1 MLNSH
6 PLCVGLF
13 GTGLEAYGPR
23 LKGLKPRL
31 EGKKKQGLKNGRL
44 STDGFTLAELL
55 LVMAAIGLL
64 AGLAVVAIGKCKAA
78 ALAAKDLSNLR
89 QTSSLILLA
98 AGEHG
103 KIPGKPTPQ
112 MNWVLLVREYLPG
125 SFPADGHFPPRKPM
139 DPNHPYLCPSLF
151 TLRPSFNRAIVAHQW
166 AMNTAVAE
174 KSLAAIPHPA
184 QTVMLTTATWLPGG
198 GWGRLEFDPAEGM
211 EPDFPYPARRLST
224 ADGNEADSPH
234 RQTLIAFVD
243 GHAEKVHR
251 QDDAYFPVSTEKKAW
266 VP

>member
-1 MLNSH
+1 MVL
-6 PLCVGLF
+6 
-13 GTGLEAYGPR
+13 
-23 LKGLKPRL
+23 
-31 EGKKKQGLKNGRL
+31 
-44 STDGFTLAELL
+44 
-55 LVMAAIGLL
+55 AAIGLV
-64 AGLAVVAIGKCKAA
+64 AGLAVVAIGKGRAA

-89 QTSSLILLA
+89 QTSSLILLV

-112 MNWVLLVREYLPG
+112 MNWVLLVREYLPE
-125 SFPADGHFPPRKPM
+125 SFPADGHFPPGKPM

-166 AMNTAVAE
+166 AMNTGVAE
-174 KSLAAIPHPA
+174 KSLATISHPA
-184 QTVMLTTATWLPGG
+184 QTVMLTTAIWIPGA
-198 GWGRLEFDPAEGM
+198 GWGRLEFDPSEGM

-243 GHAEKVHR
+243 GHVEKVHR
-251 QDDAYFPVSTEKKAW
+251 QDETYFPVSTEKKAW